1 MKARIHT
8 SLCAALLSLCA
19 AAPALA
25 QSAGRGEDTE
35 LRRPS
40 EREREGSRED
50 GRSSRAARL
59 RDETRDELMREAGA
73 GPARDGAN
81 AAAADRDAPPRDEP
95 RDGARDGARDDAQG
109 APPARDAEPAAT
121 GSRSWL
127 ARDSSEPAIAPR
139 DADSGTSAGLTLGAV
154 LLVLGLA
161 AAAIAMRFRK
171 RDALPLAPSEAR
183 LTVLSSSRV
192 GPKAFAVTA
201 HVHGRVLL
209 LGVTDH
215 SVTNLGWLDTREP
228 NAAEAVQE
236 SPAEAES
243 EEELPDD
250 YPGSA
255 LRAARVPTFASSSR
269 LERFQEVLRGAEEA
283 RADLPMRP
291 SYAPAPL
298 DAAALL
304 AAQTTDV
311 VTATPPAVLA
321 KTPQP
326 AAVSLRRKRRVRE
339 SLPPREPR
347 AGLVSRASKSADP
360 SLEGQVAGL
369 RALRNGG

>member
-1 MKARIHT
+1 MKARIHIALCAALS
-8 SLCAALLSLCA
+8 SLCAAES
-19 AAPALA
+19 ALA

-40 EREREGSRED
+40 EREREDSRED
-50 GRSSRAARL
+50 GRSSRAVRL
-59 RDETRDELMREAGA
+59 RDETRDELLREAGGT

-81 AAAADRDAPPRDEP
+81 AAAADRDAPLRDEP
-95 RDGARDGARDDAQG
+95 RDGARDDTQG
-109 APPARDAEPAAT
+109 APPVRDAEPAAA

-161 AAAIAMRFRK
+161 AAAIALRFKK
-171 RDALPLAPSEAR
+171 RNALPLAPSEAR

-215 SVTNLGWLDTREP
+215 SVTNLGWLDAREP
-228 NAAEAVQE
+228 NAVEPTHE
-236 SPAEAES
+236 PPAEAEAD
-243 EEELPDD
+243 EELPDD

-255 LRAARVPTFASSSR
+255 LRAAKVPTFASSSR

-304 AAQTTDV
+304 AAQTSDV
-311 VTATPPAVLA
+311 VTASSPTALA

-326 AAVSLRRKRRVRE
+326 AAVSLRRKRRVRD

-347 AGLVSRASKSADP
+347 TGLVSRASRSADP